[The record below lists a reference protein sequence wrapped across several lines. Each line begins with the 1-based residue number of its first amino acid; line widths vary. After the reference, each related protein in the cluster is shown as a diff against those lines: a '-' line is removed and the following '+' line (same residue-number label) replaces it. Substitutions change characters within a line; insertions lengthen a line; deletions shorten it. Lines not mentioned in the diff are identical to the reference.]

1 MITRNARVEKNRIDA
16 RRRLSQLICEVCWRK
31 IAPFRFAS
39 GWRRGEKTSVEDRA
53 SFFRVISFGKIFQ
66 KACDRFSLMNR
77 FYTDSIK
84 KKFVVG

>member
-39 GWRRGEKTSVEDRA
+39 GEKTSVEDRA